1 MKKILAVASVLCFLL
16 VSVGSSAGSVSTD
29 TKDASG
35 GMVVGDRTFLSGTVI
50 NPVEENG
57 TISAQALQ
65 VFYYNPGIFVDQ
77 VGVVKGLT
85 TISFTKSNFI
95 MVWTPGPFELVG
107 YVLGFCKDFEI
118 EDE

>member
-1 MKKILAVASVLCFLL
+1 MKKILAVASVLCFL
-16 VSVGSSAGSVSTD
+16 VVIMSSGMGSATID
-29 TKDASG
+29 AKDANG
-35 GMVVGDRTFLSGTVI
+35 GLLVGNRTFLSGTMI
-50 NPVEENG
+50 NPVEVNG
-57 TISAQALQ
+57 TVSAQALQ

-77 VGVVKGLT
+77 IGVVKGLT

-107 YVLGFCKDFEI
+107 YVLGFCQDFEI

>member
-1 MKKILAVASVLCFLL
+1 MKKIISVASVLCFVL
-16 VSVGSSAGSVSTD
+16 VSVGSSIGSETID
-29 TKDASG
+29 TKDENK

-85 TISFTKSNFI
+85 TISFTKGNFI

-107 YVLGFCKDFEI
+107 YVIGFCNDFEI
-118 EDE
+118 QDE